1 MYKVWWG
8 PIRADTEI
16 QKGATISIGTDTSN
30 EGVLTIFGG
39 ATATIGADK
48 TLTNNGTIQMTYDT
62 DIANCGIFTG
72 GVIDQRY
79 DGSEVTGKIEV
90 YGVTGFTAIN
100 VSGESPVTTRAIEDI
115 AVNDPKSG
123 YGLTDKKISSVEY
136 RKPTFL
142 FNGVEQD
149 LGPVSLIQYTNGG
162 TTYEITN
169 LDNASNAQGLKNM
182 VEGFGV
188 KLYQEEIGAASP
200 TSAVYSYVE
209 SGTDYK
215 IIDLL
220 DGLDGGVAVWLQS
233 AQSTID
239 NINGQTIDASLY
251 STKSMSDDS
260 LTPITLTPAAG
271 SPSPLVLTG
280 NNSKLAVNSTAAF
293 DIAGANAL
301 PDASSTFGAVVNIKA
316 DVTLTTGTYTFSRGY
331 TVADDC
337 TFTAGNGVTVIG

>member
-1 MYKVWWG
+1 
-8 PIRADTEI
+8 
-16 QKGATISIGTDTSN
+16 
-30 EGVLTIFGG
+30 
-39 ATATIGADK
+39 
-48 TLTNNGTIQMTYDT
+48 MTYDT
-62 DIANCGIFTG
+62 DIANCGIFKG
-72 GVIDQRY
+72 GIIDQNY
-79 DGSEVTGKIEV
+79 DGSAIKGKIEV
-90 YGVTGFTAIN
+90 YGVTGFTAVKASIN
-100 VSGESPVTTRAIEDI
+100 TMATMNAIGDV
-115 AVNDPKSG
+115 AVGDPRSG
-123 YGLTDKKISSVEY
+123 YGLTDKKISSVKY

-149 LGPVSLIQYTNGG
+149 VASVSSIRYTNGG
-162 TTYEITN
+162 TIYKLDN
-169 LDNASNAQGLKNM
+169 LDNVRDVQGLKDM
-182 VEGFGV
+182 VEEFGV

-200 TSAVYSYVE
+200 TSAVYSYIE

-251 STKSMSDDS
+251 STKSTSDSS
-260 LTPITLTPAAG
+260 LTKITLTPADG
-271 SPSPLVLTG
+271 YSKPLVLTG
-280 NNSKLAVNSTAAF
+280 NNSKLAVDSTVAL
-293 DIAGANAL
+293 DIAGENAL